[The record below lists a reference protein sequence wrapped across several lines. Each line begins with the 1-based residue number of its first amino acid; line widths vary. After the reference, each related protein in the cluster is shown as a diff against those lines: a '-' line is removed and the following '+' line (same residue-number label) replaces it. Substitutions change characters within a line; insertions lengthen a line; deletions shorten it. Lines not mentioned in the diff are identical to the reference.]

1 MKFKRKYPKY
11 KKCPRCGNKCLPA
24 QEKCEECGLIFSRM
38 QFASNK
44 AAKKKIRKFDK
55 DFIIYTNQ
63 YPSDVSWL
71 KLMLYVFFFGLV
83 GGHYYYVGKYVKG
96 GLMSASFV
104 YLVFCT
110 VFNAQMVEYLETYYL
125 YLPIGIMALAWIVS
139 VIYVSTKKFKVP
151 VIVDIPDNVTENA
164 RKEFEQI
171 KKELKAEKAD
181 LKKKDKSEVEIVD
194 SATTKKT
201 KRKNKNSE
209 TKDEKVAEVEVVV
222 QENSDK
228 NVAQED
234 KKEEN

>member
-63 YPSDVSWL
+63 YPSDVSWF

-104 YLVFCT
+104 YLIFCT

-139 VIYVSTKKFKVP
+139 LIYVSTKKFKVP

-171 KKELKAEKAD
+171 KKEIKAEKAD
-181 LKKKDKSEVEIVD
+181 LKKKHKSEVEIVD

-222 QENSDK
+222 QENSDR